1 MHRGLIHKMKERASH
16 EDICAL
22 ADVAEMLLD
31 SIKETEEGFYRHA
44 ESVLYEAY
52 YGKKL
57 THERAEKI
65 IRCMRPYGMKWT
77 EEQTTAVM
85 KQHGLS
91 MDTVEFW
98 IVMNMAYNDYH
109 EMFDEDLEKYV
120 EFSKLFIHDED
131 AGEGK
136 VYEYFTKIP
145 KK

>member
-1 MHRGLIHKMKERASH
+1 MHRKLIHEMLERASQ
-16 EDICAL
+16 EDIKAL
-22 ADVAEMLLD
+22 ADVSEMLLD
-31 SIKETEEGFYRHA
+31 NIKESEPNFYKHA

-65 IRCMRPYGMKWT
+65 IHCMKPHGMKWT

-131 AGEGK
+131 AKEGK
-136 VYEYFTKIP
+136 VYEYFTRIP